1 MDRRGEEKGK
11 ESDARP
17 PISQGFVIKGGGVA
31 FSVSVTLKVNKT
43 NGTLAKNLHW
53 AKPPLSEICV
63 CAPATH
69 LKKKKRKS
77 KERKMEGGTPRCGRC
92 TAAPGAT
99 LPAVSW
105 RQHYKASGGG
115 QEVVLVGDNQD
126 VPPDRTSAASGVWAS
141 GFISPKPCQSC
152 M

>member
-43 NGTLAKNLHW
+43 NGTTAKNLHW

-69 LKKKKRKS
+69 QKKKKKEK
-77 KERKMEGGTPRCGRC
+77 KERWKEEPCGVC
-92 TAAPGAT
+92 AALQQRVRLCWP
-99 LPAVSW
+99 
-105 RQHYKASGGG
+105 SGGSSITRR
-115 QEVVLVGDNQD
+115 QRGDSKSSWFWLNQD
-126 VPPDRTSAASGVWAS
+126 FPPDRTRAAPGVWDSGV
-141 GFISPKPCQSC
+141 ISPKPCQSC